1 MMAVDNLEQILRLV
15 IPELG
20 EDITIT
26 SFFTTEKTL
35 HLPCPIQLV
44 DLIKKMEKKP
54 TPPPLLAP
62 SPKRRVVKAGPVST
76 STKQITSYT
85 TVRGIY
91 NEIKV
96 REPEYP
102 GFGVKEL
109 MENGYDFLQIYY
121 PVEYGNTKET
131 RKIAVYVKIEPILSV
146 IESLPKPVS
155 PFSPPTVITHIIRIA
170 VRNSNVDKITV
181 FEDLEAVFNYDN
193 WFSTKRGQF
202 RVTSGAL
209 GDYLKRSLG
218 MGYALWTADF
228 NPEDSLDS
236 KQWNEPAIFRY
247 NGKEHRVYIEVE
259 PNQKI
264 KPLFSDPVEYDALN
278 FTEVEIALPVPTM
291 WNSQLDQLLYS
302 LRDYCRKARFS
313 KIKTD
318 ISFRA
323 EWDGGV
329 IEL

>member
-1 MMAVDNLEQILRLV
+1 MKQMFELI

-20 EDITIT
+20 EPAATVA
-26 SFFTTEKTL
+26 SFFATEKTL
-35 HLPCPIQLV
+35 HLPCPIRLV
-44 DLIKKMEKKP
+44 KLLQKIEKKS
-54 TPPPLLAP
+54 TPSSIP
-62 SPKRRVVKAGPVST
+62 SPVPAPAAKRRIVKAGPVST

-109 MENGYDFLQIYY
+109 MENGYDFLQVFY
-121 PVEYGNTKET
+121 PVGYGNTKET
-131 RKIAVYVKIEPILSV
+131 RKIAVRIKIEPMPSV
-146 IESLPKPVS
+146 TATTTTSSGS
-155 PFSPPTVITHIIRIA
+155 PVITHIIRIA
-170 VRNSNVDKITV
+170 VRNSNVDNIAV
-181 FEDLEAVFNYDN
+181 FEDLEAVFDYDN
-193 WFSTKRGQF
+193 WYSTKRGQY

-218 MGYALWTADF
+218 MSYALWTADF
-228 NPEDSLDS
+228 NPEDSLES
-236 KQWNEPAIFRY
+236 KQWNEPTIFRY
-247 NGKEHRVYIEVE
+247 NWQERRVYIEVE
-259 PNQKI
+259 PNQKV
-264 KPLFSDPVEYDALN
+264 KPLFSDSVAYDAPN
-278 FTEVEIALPVPTM
+278 FTEVEIAMPVPIE
-291 WNSQLDQLLYS
+291 WNFKHSKLLNK
-302 LRDYCRKARFS
+302 LKDYCRKARFS

-329 IEL
+329 MEL